1 MSPEGRPVRCRGWAM
16 NAILDFDHIALA
28 ELIWR
33 SPAPQSDRCG
43 VLAQPSRNRGWAGE
57 RPLLARACAHLAKAR
72 SWARC
77 QDGLTPRGANLLMP
91 IRRIYA

>member
-1 MSPEGRPVRCRGWAM
+1 M
-16 NAILDFDHIALA
+16 NAILDFEHIALA

-57 RPLLARACAHLAKAR
+57 AASRGSSVRASC
-72 SWARC
+72 
-77 QDGLTPRGANLLMP
+77 
-91 IRRIYA
+91 